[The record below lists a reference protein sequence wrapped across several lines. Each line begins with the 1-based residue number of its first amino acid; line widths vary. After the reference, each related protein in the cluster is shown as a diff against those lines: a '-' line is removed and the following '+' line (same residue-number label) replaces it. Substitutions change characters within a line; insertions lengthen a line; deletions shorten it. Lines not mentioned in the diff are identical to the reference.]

1 MTEQER
7 QRLSALVDAE
17 LPHPE
22 IAREINKLTLN
33 KSSHGAWQRYHLIGD
48 VMRQELGPVVDA
60 GLAARISQRLQDEPV
75 VFAPNATRSSAGK
88 WFKPAAGFAVAAS
101 VAMLA
106 ITLAPRVVDME
117 VDMESAPQSINP
129 VAKAEPAAE
138 KIYVADDGTRWELL
152 YKPKVESRLNSY
164 LVNHQEYA
172 PAGNMKG
179 IMPYATFVSYDG
191 NQQ

>member
-17 LPHPE
+17 LPHSE
-22 IAREINKLTLN
+22 FAGELRRLTLDSN
-33 KSSHGAWQRYHLIGD
+33 ARVAWQHYHLIGD
-48 VMRQELGPVVDA
+48 AMRQELGPVVDVD
-60 GLAARISQRLQDEPV
+60 LAARVSLSLESEAV
-75 VFAPNATRSSAGK
+75 VFAPGAAGRSASR
-88 WFKPAAGFAVAAS
+88 WFRPAAGAAIAAS

-106 ITLAPRVVDME
+106 ITVAPRVIDME
-117 VDMESAPQSINP
+117 IPEQSINP
-129 VAKAEPAAE
+129 VAKTETPAERV
-138 KIYVADDGTRWELL
+138 YVADDGTRWELL

-179 IMPYATFVSYDG
+179 IMPYAKFVSYDG
-191 NQQ
+191 KQ

>member
-7 QRLSALVDAE
+7 QRLSALMDAE

-22 IAREINKLTLN
+22 ISSEIKKLLLN
-33 KSSHGAWQRYHLIGD
+33 NSNHGTWQRYHLIGD
-48 VMRQELGPVVDA
+48 TMRQDLGPVVDVN
-60 GLAARISQRLQDEPV
+60 LAEEISHRLKDEPV
-75 VFAPNATRSSAGK
+75 VFAPNATKTPASK
-88 WFKPAAGFAVAAS
+88 WLKPAAGFAVAAS
-101 VAMLA
+101 VALLA
-106 ITLAPRVVDME
+106 ITVAPRVVN
-117 VDMESAPQSINP
+117 MESTPQSINP
-129 VAKAEPAAE
+129 VAKVESPVE
-138 KIYVADDGTRWELL
+138 KVYVADDGTRWELL